1 MSKLIKSH
9 NEHYVTTKMPK
20 WKELHNIIYN
30 IISPLCKKIY
40 ILYIG
45 KKNKPLKAKRP
56 ITIASK
62 ITEGF
67 VFINFLICKLYN
79 KPLLQQE
86 N

>member
-1 MSKLIKSH
+1 
-9 NEHYVTTKMPK
+9 MPK
-20 WKELHNIIYN
+20 WKELHIIYN

-40 ILYIG
+40 ILYTG
-45 KKNKPLKAKRP
+45 KKKTSKSKQTNK
-56 ITIASK
+56 IVSK

-79 KPLLQQE
+79 KPLLQHE